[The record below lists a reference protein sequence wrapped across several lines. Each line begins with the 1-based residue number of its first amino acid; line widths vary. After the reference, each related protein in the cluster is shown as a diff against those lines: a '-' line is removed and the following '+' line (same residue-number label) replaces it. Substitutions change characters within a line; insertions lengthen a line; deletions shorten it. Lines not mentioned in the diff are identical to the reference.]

1 MPSSDF
7 LILHPDDNVAVATRS
22 LPKGAVAFAEREI
35 RLAEPV
41 RMGHKMALAEI
52 APGRPVIKYGQI
64 IGFASQPIAPA
75 NGYTRT
81 MSMPGRFLAITPRP
95 PQCRLNRSRSPG

>member
-1 MPSSDF
+1 MPSPDF
-7 LILHPDDNVAVATRS
+7 LILHPDDNVAVATHS

-52 APGRPVIKYGQI
+52 APG
-64 IGFASQPIAPA
+64 
-75 NGYTRT
+75 
-81 MSMPGRFLAITPRP
+81 GRSLNTGRSSVLRVSKLRRAMGPHA
-95 PQCRLNRSRSPG
+95 QCRCRGVFARLCQVHRSAA